1 MRPDHGDRRALAS
14 FPGFGLSFAGTS
26 RITGAK
32 AAEREM
38 ELRGRTGIVMGAET
52 PIGAAIARALA
63 EAGARILPAGADPA
77 LMPTP
82 AGPADAPAE
91 TPDGTAAEPLHFIIE
106 ATLLPA
112 CPSSLAETSGLAE
125 ILLGTVR
132 PFAASV
138 RLAPRLA
145 RGGSLLCVSVPPG
158 PTPEEG
164 WLLPLLAWRAA
175 AVAGLARELA
185 PKGVR
190 VNGLAPVLDGAAK
203 LPGFLQRG
211 APQVAPPT
219 PLGRAADP
227 AEVAEAALWLL
238 GAGMVTGITLP
249 LDGGRGL

>member
-1 MRPDHGDRRALAS
+1 MTCGES
-14 FPGFGLSFAGTS
+14 
-26 RITGAK
+26 
-32 AAEREM
+32 AEREM
-38 ELRGRTGIVMGAET
+38 ELRGRTGIVMGVES
-52 PIGAAIARALA
+52 PIGAAIVRALA
-63 EAGARILPAGADPA
+63 EAGARVLPAGADPA
-77 LMPTP
+77 LMPAP
-82 AGPADAPAE
+82 AGPAEAPAE
-91 TPDGTAAEPLHFIIE
+91 GADGTGPEALHFIIE

-112 CPSSLAETSGLAE
+112 CPSSLAETAGLAE
-125 ILLGTVR
+125 ILLGTAR

-145 RGGSLLCVSVPPG
+145 RGGSLVCVSAPPG

-175 AVAGLARELA
+175 AVSGLARELA

-203 LPGFLQRG
+203 LPGFLKRA
-211 APQVAPPT
+211 APQVAQAT